1 MSIQINT
8 LLTRSFDALSGLII
22 AMKGVS
28 SMMKLCKKGFMVFLL
43 LVAFIGCSTTTDM
56 ATGDKRGIQ
65 PLPLR
70 VGVTPDFPP
79 VIFKQAG
86 KLAGVEFDLAHL
98 LSKELGRPVEF
109 VEVNWNDQISALLEG
124 RTDIIMSGM
133 SITEAREVRIDFT
146 SPYMRRGLMAAMRSE
161 DAPRYN
167 SVERI
172 FLDYLSVGVVK
183 GTTSDVFVQHKM
195 PKARRIPL
203 LKAEDAVYE
212 FQARR
217 IDLFIHDAPSIVW
230 LVAENEAD
238 LKGLWKFLNEEYIA
252 WGIRKG
258 DDELL
263 SKANTILERLKED
276 GSLQKVLVKWL
287 PYFKES
293 N

>member
-1 MSIQINT
+1 MS
-8 LLTRSFDALSGLII
+8 
-22 AMKGVS
+22 GVEQS
-28 SMMKLCKKGFMVFLL
+28 SVQ
-43 LVAFIGCSTTTDM
+43 SS
-56 ATGDKRGIQ
+56 
-65 PLPLR
+65 PLR
-70 VGVTPDFPP
+70 VGITPNFPP

-86 KLAGVEFDLAHL
+86 KLIGVEVDFANL
-98 LSKELGRPVEF
+98 LSKELNRPVEF
-109 VEVNWNDQISALLEG
+109 IQVTWKDQIKSLQEG

-146 SPYMRRGLMAAMRSE
+146 SPYMRSGLMAAMRSE

-172 FLDYLSVGVVK
+172 FLDYLSIGVVK
-183 GTTSDVFVQHKM
+183 DTTSDVFVQHKM

-203 LKAEDAVYE
+203 SKAADAVFE

-238 LKGLWKFLNEEYIA
+238 LKGLWKFLNEEHIA
-252 WGIRKG
+252 WGVRKG

-263 SKANTILERLKED
+263 TKVNAILERWRED
-276 GSLQKVLVKWL
+276 GTLQKVLVKWL
-287 PYFKES
+287 PYFKETE
-293 N
+293 

>member
-1 MSIQINT
+1 
-8 LLTRSFDALSGLII
+8 
-22 AMKGVS
+22 
-28 SMMKLCKKGFMVFLL
+28 MMKSLKKSLVLFLFL
-43 LVAFIGCSTTTDM
+43 IACIGCSTTDM
-56 ATGDKRGIQ
+56 ATGDKSGIQ

-70 VGVTPDFPP
+70 VGITPDFPP

-86 KLAGVEFDLAHL
+86 KLAGVEVDFANL
-98 LSKELGRPVEF
+98 LSKELNRPVEF
-109 VEVNWNDQISALLEG
+109 IEVKWNDQIKSLQEG

-146 SPYMRRGLMAAMRSE
+146 SPYMRSGLMAAMRSE

-167 SVERI
+167 SIERL
-172 FLDYLSVGVVK
+172 FLDYLSVGVVQ

-203 LKAEDAVYE
+203 AKADDAVYE

-238 LKGLWKFLNEEYIA
+238 LKGLWKFLNEEHIA
-252 WGIRKG
+252 WGVRKG
-258 DDELL
+258 NDELL
-263 SKANTILERLKED
+263 TKVNAILEQWRED
-276 GSLQKVLVKWL
+276 GTLQKVLVKWL
-287 PYFKES
+287 PYFKERD
-293 N
+293 

>member
-1 MSIQINT
+1 MP
-8 LLTRSFDALSGLII
+8 LKRFDVLSGLII
-22 AMKGVS
+22 KIKGVLS
-28 SMMKLCKKGFMVFLL
+28 IMKSVKQSLVLFLL
-43 LVAFIGCSTTTDM
+43 LIAFIGCSTTTDM
-56 ATGDKRGIQ
+56 ATGDRSGLQ

-70 VGVTPDFPP
+70 VGITPDFPP

-86 KLAGVEFDLAHL
+86 KLAGVEVDLAHL

-109 VEVNWNDQISALLEG
+109 VEVNWNVQINALMEG

-133 SITEAREVRIDFT
+133 SVTQAREVRIDFT
-146 SPYMRRGLMAAMRSE
+146 SPYMRSGLMAAMRSE

-167 SVERI
+167 SIDRL
-172 FLDYLSVGVVK
+172 FLDYLSVGVVQ

-203 LKAEDAVYE
+203 SKADDAVYE

-230 LVAENEAD
+230 LVAENEAA

-252 WGIRKG
+252 WGVRKG

-263 SKANTILERLKED
+263 SQVNAILEQWKED
-276 GSLQKVLVKWL
+276 GTLQKVLVKWL

-293 N
+293 DK